1 MRISDWSSDV
11 CSSDLAVGHHR
22 FLHARWIGGAAAL
35 VDVEAVRVDT
45 DRHHLGAQRVEH
57 PRRHVVGSAVG
68 AVDHYLE
75 PVQAQAAR
83 EAALHELDVAAVAA
97 LLEALRTT
105 ELMRWHDSAGATVD
119 TLLDLELHLVRQ
131 LEAVRPEIGRAH
143 V

>member
-1 MRISDWSSDV
+1 MSDWSSDV
-11 CSSDLAVGHHR
+11 CSSD
-22 FLHARWIGGAAAL
+22 
-35 VDVEAVRVDT
+35 
-45 DRHHLGAQRVEH
+45 RHHLGAQLVEH

-68 AVDHYLE
+68 AVDHHLE

-119 TLLDLELHLVRQ
+119 TLLRSEEQTSELQSLMRTSY
-131 LEAVRPEIGRAH
+131 AV
-143 V
+143 VCL